1 MEGKLIVLEGVD
13 ASGKNTQINLLR
25 EKLERENVP
34 FKSIDF
40 PRHGQPSAYF
50 VDKYLD
56 DLNSPYGDADELDP
70 YIASVFFSMDRCD
83 AGFGIR
89 RWLKNGFIVIA
100 DRYTGSNIGHQGGKI
115 KDEKEREKYIDWL
128 MSLEFE
134 ILKVPK
140 PDLNIV
146 ILAPID
152 VIVRRIRE
160 RHGGN
165 DSHEANTEHLK
176 RAQESYVWAAKK
188 YPDYYK
194 IVDGADK
201 NGIEFTKEQVHGMVW
216 NIVKG
221 AL

>member
-1 MEGKLIVLEGVD
+1 M
-13 ASGKNTQINLLR
+13 R
-25 EKLERENVP
+25 
-34 FKSIDF
+34 F
-40 PRHGQPSAYF
+40 
-50 VDKYLD
+50 
-56 DLNSPYGDADELDP
+56 LN
-70 YIASVFFSMDRCD
+70 YI
-83 AGFGIR
+83 I
-89 RWLKNGFIVIA
+89 K

-128 MSLEFE
+128 MDLEFE

-165 DSHEANTEHLK
+165 DSHEANIEHLK
-176 RAQESYVWAAKK
+176 RAQESYVWVAKK

-201 NGIEFTKEQVHGMVW
+201 NGTELTKEQVHEMVW
-216 NIVKG
+216 NIVKK